1 MVRRIPGCRNRWSGG
16 YRGVDCRDRW
26 SGGYQGVGIGG
37 QEDTGEVGIG
47 GQEDTGV

>member
-16 YRGVDCRDRW
+16 YYGV
-26 SGGYQGVGIGG
+26 V
-37 QEDTGEVGIG
+37 IG